1 MKQKREELRIFPMSN
16 SKMDVLDESEK
27 GITYSRRPESI
38 EDREIRLIEEEERMY
53 DQGVMSASGY

>member
-1 MKQKREELRIFPMSN
+1 MSN